1 MTLENVEQEYNQ
13 NVVIVE
19 EAIMWHMEDV
29 SESIMDATLCSN
41 TVKQFAVVKFVKSN
55 TVDAVPTNWLETT
68 EKTVFC
74 YWPQKN
80 VTAKVKRR
88 EIPDKTLW
96 AKCKVSVLTYTD
108 TYNKARDKVNQA
120 TMTSNLDSDQEV
132 ETGRKIVTP
141 ARYLDSDTDI
151 DEPFAKRVK
160 TLTDTATMNQ
170 TPQMPKM
177 PSFTPSMDFFSA
189 RHNEDSP
196 TFHTNLDVTPTR
208 TMLQSNDQGPSI
220 TSTPNTTPNTQN
232 DSCTP
237 AYVRAIF
244 MRLDKIELSLQT
256 IQSILTKTMSS
267 DDPEIE
273 ELTRSLQTPAQLEEA
288 SDKLKDLAHRKKVVD
303 YLSLLGGKTPGDS
316 VRRMMREIGTNG
328 LWANYS
334 LKGRKGKRNFQDL
347 AIYPIIIQACH
358 KIHPTTLQKTIENCI
373 ADTLRYAPH
382 RVTQRDN
389 GGPSMDESQLMS
401 QEHAA
406 AAEGSGL
413 IESAD

>member
-1 MTLENVEQEYNQ
+1 
-13 NVVIVE
+13 
-19 EAIMWHMEDV
+19 
-29 SESIMDATLCSN
+29 
-41 TVKQFAVVKFVKSN
+41 
-55 TVDAVPTNWLETT
+55 
-68 EKTVFC
+68 
-74 YWPQKN
+74 
-80 VTAKVKRR
+80 
-88 EIPDKTLW
+88 
-96 AKCKVSVLTYTD
+96 
-108 TYNKARDKVNQA
+108 
-120 TMTSNLDSDQEV
+120 
-132 ETGRKIVTP
+132 
-141 ARYLDSDTDI
+141 
-151 DEPFAKRVK
+151 
-160 TLTDTATMNQ
+160 MNQ

-347 AIYPIIIQACH
+347 AIYPIIILEETVSLP
-358 KIHPTTLQKTIENCI
+358 HPDPSTTSAAWPVRQQPGSSTH
-373 ADTLRYAPH
+373 PSS
-382 RVTQRDN
+382 
-389 GGPSMDESQLMS
+389 GPSGEVLPAKRPRRQRRTIRKPSPPAMGLWVGNIGVGLQLGPRL
-401 QEHAA
+401 QPCPR
-406 AAEGSGL
+406 L
-413 IESAD
+413 